1 MLSKLTLMGLHN
13 YSDGKLW
20 DDLTLPEGLDKDAF
34 INEVLRQGAEFPLLY
49 PDYDYM
55 KYQVKAFSTKWQKTF
70 EKWLA
75 MYNAEYEPLFNVD
88 VKTTTTEDV
97 YDEDNELKHE
107 GLRRDVHND
116 ASSQARNDSKNQ
128 LNKAAYDAS
137 NFQPVESTSISGL
150 NSLSSSEFASE
161 SESHSESN
169 SHSYEHSMTMEEY
182 KRGNQGITMS
192 QEMWLAETNMWYWNI
207 YQHMAEIF
215 VTEYC
220 ICLYA

>member
-20 DDLTLPEGLDKDAF
+20 EDLTLPEGLDKDAF

-55 KYQVKAFSTKWQKTF
+55 KFQVKAFSTKWQQTF

-75 MYNAEYEPLFNVD
+75 MYNAEYEPLYNVD
-88 VKTTTTEDV
+88 VKTTTT
-97 YDEDNELKHE
+97 DEVLDTDDDLKNYT
-107 GLRRDVHND
+107 HNT
-116 ASSQARNDSKNQ
+116 QNQ
-128 LNKAAYDAS
+128 GQNQFDHNKAAYEAS
-137 NFQPVESTSISGL
+137 TAQLVDSDHT
-150 NSLSSSEFASE
+150 SLSSSEYG
-161 SESHSESN
+161 SHSESN
-169 SHSYEHSMTMEEY
+169 SHSYEHSQTMEEY
-182 KRGNQGITMS
+182 KRGNQGVTMT

-215 VTEYC
+215 ITEYC
-220 ICLYA
+220 ICIYA